1 MRLLAV
7 TAAAAAILFV
17 PGCMLAGD
25 PSLLA
30 ADVSSQAIQ
39 NAHADAENLSR
50 MRSIA
55 MIRRFA
61 RHGYLVRIP
70 SRTHFYYLHSIPSR
84 YRYCRPWTRLFLTR
98 LSREYHARFGKRLRV
113 TSLVRTVPQQRR
125 LERRNGNAAN
135 ATGSHRSS
143 HLTGATLDI
152 SKRYMTRRE
161 KNWMRD
167 TLYALRQRGY
177 IYAIEEFEQPT
188 FHIMIYRN
196 YTEYVA
202 RLKRSRRNSRLSAG
216 DTAAK
221 SVEGESP
228 DTD

>member
-1 MRLLAV
+1 MRLLLA
-7 TAAAAAILFV
+7 TAATAAILLS

-25 PSLLA
+25 SLLV
-30 ADVSSQAIQ
+30 ADSSSQAIQ
-39 NAHADAENLSR
+39 NAHADAEHLSR

-55 MIRRFA
+55 MIRKFTRQ
-61 RHGYLVRIP
+61 GYLVRVP
-70 SRTHFYYLHSIPSR
+70 SRTRFYYLRSIPSR
-84 YRYCRPWTRLFLTR
+84 YRYCRPWTKLFLTR

-167 TLYALRQRGY
+167 TLYALRQRGH

-202 RLKRSRRNSRLSAG
+202 RLKRSRRNGRLSAG

>member
-1 MRLLAV
+1 MRLLLA
-7 TAAAAAILFV
+7 TAATVAILLS

-25 PSLLA
+25 SLLA
-30 ADVSSQAIQ
+30 ADSSSQAVQ
-39 NAHADAENLSR
+39 NAHADAEHLSR

-55 MIRRFA
+55 MIRQFA
-61 RHGYLVRIP
+61 RQGYLVRVP
-70 SRTHFYYLHSIPSR
+70 ARTRFYYLRSIPSR
-84 YRYCRPWTRLFLTR
+84 YRYSRPWTKLFLDR
-98 LSREYHARFGKRLRV
+98 LSREYYAKFGKPLRV
-113 TSLVRTVPQQRR
+113 TSLVRTVSLQRR

-152 SKRYMTRRE
+152 SKRYMTRAGE
-161 KNWMRD
+161 NWMRD

-196 YTEYVA
+196 YTDYVA
-202 RLKRSRRNSRLSAG
+202 QLKRSKQNGELSAG
-216 DTAAK
+216 DTASE
-221 SVEGESP
+221 SVEHEGP
-228 DTD
+228 GTD